1 MNTQIYIESGV
12 LEAYLLGVANESEQQ
27 QVEQYAYEFP
37 EIADALSQLSVTI
50 NQHFMVQAVP
60 PPPVIRDR
68 LKYKEETNDLKKWEF
83 TEQGRQHQ
91 EKPKEDASYLEVE
104 YDNTHIKVHKFWRPA
119 FIAVFVLSKIFLV
132 LAVYFYFKAESLIKE
147 NAKLQQE
154 VEAKVNR

>member
-1 MNTQIYIESGV
+1 
-12 LEAYLLGVANESEQQ
+12 
-27 QVEQYAYEFP
+27 
-37 EIADALSQLSVTI
+37 
-50 NQHFMVQAVP
+50 
-60 PPPVIRDR
+60 VIRDR

>member
-1 MNTQIYIESGV
+1 MNTQTYIESGV

-60 PPPVIRDR
+60 PPPAIRDR

-83 TEQGRQHQ
+83 TEQGGHHE
-91 EKPKEDASYLEVE
+91 EKPKADTSYLEVE

-119 FIAVFVLSKIFLV
+119 FIAVFVLSKIFLI
-132 LAVYFYFKAESLIKE
+132 LAVYFYFKADSLIKE
-147 NAKLQQE
+147 NAKLHQE
-154 VEAKVNR
+154 METKVNH

>member
-37 EIADALSQLSVTI
+37 EVADALSQLSVTI

-60 PPPVIRDR
+60 PPPAIRDR

-83 TEQGRQHQ
+83 NEQGYHQ

-119 FIAVFVLSKIFLV
+119 FIAVFVLSKIFLI

-147 NAKLQQE
+147 NTKLHQE
-154 VEAKVNR
+154 METKVNR